1 VVTIYVYTK
10 FFWRPSKLHARTADR
25 SAILQQHD
33 ETSDDDA
40 ASIAGAETTS

>member
-1 VVTIYVYTK
+1 MCTQILLARA
-10 FFWRPSKLHARTADR
+10 RPNCTHARPIR